1 MRTVNIVRGDTVGDP
16 SGRMD
21 EGLGAR
27 VPVTGAVLGLRII
40 TMKYLLPLDP
50 TVGKPM

>member
-21 EGLGAR
+21 EGLEAR
-27 VPVTGAVLGLRII
+27 VPVTGAVLGL
-40 TMKYLLPLDP
+40 
-50 TVGKPM
+50 